1 VRVDQDM
8 RALVSTVYKLEG
20 DRLEILLA
28 YRLIEQLRE
37 LGRNLGQPG
46 TLRNVEGVLRFRTKL
61 KVGVTVRKFWPG
73 HGWFD
78 GKITKIDTVQSTV
91 EADGR
96 AVTAYQVTYPA
107 DGTSEDLEDVEIRQL
122 LPVCNSTE
130 FKSIVAS
137 LRKGFE
143 YLENRL
149 SGGSDSPY
157 GCQATYELFRLAQ
170 VLDPAYAIQAN
181 VNQDTL
187 VELAALPPFRQEEGL
202 ADKLVAELSIYKSAA
217 RDFAVDRSDVD
228 EFTTKVL
235 TFWRVNGGE
244 MPTFSRVARV
254 IFSMAP
260 SSAACERVFSLLDS
274 LFGPEQRKAL
284 SDYISG
290 SLMLNYNKRGE
301 TW

>member
-1 VRVDQDM
+1 
-8 RALVSTVYKLEG
+8 
-20 DRLEILLA
+20 
-28 YRLIEQLRE
+28 
-37 LGRNLGQPG
+37 
-46 TLRNVEGVLRFRTKL
+46 
-61 KVGVTVRKFWPG
+61 
-73 HGWFD
+73 
-78 GKITKIDTVQSTV
+78 
-91 EADGR
+91 
-96 AVTAYQVTYPA
+96 
-107 DGTSEDLEDVEIRQL
+107 
-122 LPVCNSTE
+122 
-130 FKSIVAS
+130 
-137 LRKGFE
+137 
-143 YLENRL
+143 
-149 SGGSDSPY
+149 
-157 GCQATYELFRLAQ
+157 
-170 VLDPAYAIQAN
+170 

-244 MPTFSRVARV
+244 MPTFSLVARV

-260 SSAACERVFSLLDS
+260 SSAACERVFSLRAS